1 MIARWHAVGFIDSF
15 QTSLAKETAGNG
27 ESQANENREAQAAT
41 SPPNGPKC
49 KFLKD
54 LKNLFKRKNSAPT
67 PSFHLSTLIGNAPK
81 QNSMDSRSLCAGV
94 HKVVAEHVADDH
106 MPIFDAAHVRFCHP
120 DLQVC

>member
-54 LKNLFKRKNSAPT
+54 LKNLFQTKE
-67 PSFHLSTLIGNAPK
+67 F
-81 QNSMDSRSLCAGV
+81 RSDAFIPFID
-94 HKVVAEHVADDH
+94 ADWERTETEFYGFPPF
-106 MPIFDAAHVRFCHP
+106 MRRSP
-120 DLQVC
+120 